1 MCLCPRNDAQGTGHT
16 VCVASSNGDELRQY
30 KRFEILKILIEIK

>member
-16 VCVASSNGDELRQY
+16 VASYNGDGLRQY
-30 KRFEILKILIEIK
+30 KRVSFKILKILIEIK